1 MVSWYRLLESAR
13 NSLEV
18 VAVTRDYL
26 ATWTPDE
33 IGRLP
38 AAVRPGRLRDE
49 NDLEQLHS
57 RLVEEYRQTR
67 ASGAA
72 LETLQKLTSFMVRA
86 SIRVAELSGDAKGA
100 GGAGGEGNEGSPD
113 LPRNAAPRPDN

>member
-18 VAVTRDYL
+18 VAITRDYL

-33 IGRLP
+33 IARLP

-49 NDLEQLHS
+49 TDLEELHS

-86 SIRVAELSGDAKGA
+86 SIRVAELSGGAKG
-100 GGAGGEGNEGSPD
+100 GASGEGNEGSPD
-113 LPRNAAPRPDN
+113 PPRNAAPRLDS